1 MRLTLSVFFVA
12 FNLLCNCRLAL
23 SSTFA
28 SVVVDGV
35 VGVNYND
42 FASSGKASVNKSQV
56 EF

>member
-1 MRLTLSVFFVA
+1 MRLTLPVFSVA
-12 FNLLCNCRLAL
+12 FSLLCNCRLAL

-42 FASSGKASVNKSQV
+42 FASSGKASIIKS
-56 EF
+56 